1 MVLRYHTLQV
11 VQEALLHLGTITD
24 PGEGPAVLVS
34 GSPGI
39 GKSFSF
45 IPALVRGL
53 AQGRGGPV
61 PPVIIIEDRFL
72 GTVVKLRLNG
82 RGAVTSAHRISL
94 AHFEPASDPDLRL
107 GTTVYIVDPTS
118 TNITEGSPSDVA
130 ARTVVVSSPNSSHFK
145 DFEKRR
151 PSPHPLFME
160 PWTLYELLAAR
171 VHIDPSV
178 PQETV
183 VERWMAQGGNPRHV
197 LCEKSD
203 FAKAQRRTESK
214 IETLPDHVLQK
225 LITAPE
231 SIRLEEG
238 DETAPNSAVVAYT
251 SVHPF
256 TEPCGVF
263 ISDSVLRAVA
273 HMFYSRVFHWIN
285 NARPSDCR
293 GTASDAFQAIA
304 CEVLAGKCQFQV
316 AALRMGEL
324 MVPPCPVSPHPH
336 TPLGVFLEGLV
347 YQPVVASGSTV
358 FHVLLCASV
367 GGRGARGGARAGAGA
382 GAGALNWPGMCRC
395 RTRHGA
401 PFAVCVFFCADCAMT
416 LLQRLSADVQLW
428 DGIVGQMS
436 MVCAA

>member
-1 MVLRYHTLQV
+1 
-11 VQEALLHLGTITD
+11 
-24 PGEGPAVLVS
+24 
-34 GSPGI
+34 
-39 GKSFSF
+39 
-45 IPALVRGL
+45 
-53 AQGRGGPV
+53 
-61 PPVIIIEDRFL
+61 VIIIEDRFL
-72 GTVVKLRLNG
+72 RTVVKLRLNG
-82 RGAVTSAHRISL
+82 RGAVTSAHRIDL
-94 AHFEPASDPDLRL
+94 ADFRPASDPDLRL

-118 TNITEGSPSDVA
+118 TNITEGSPTNVA

-214 IETLPDHVLQK
+214 IKTLPDVVLEN

-238 DETAPNSAVVAYT
+238 DESAPNSAVVAYT

-336 TPLGVFLEGLV
+336 TPLGVSFG
-347 YQPVVASGSTV
+347 
-358 FHVLLCASV
+358 
-367 GGRGARGGARAGAGA
+367 RAGVPACCS
-382 GAGALNWPGMCRC
+382 LWLHRVPCSVVCFSRRKRC
-395 RTRHGA
+395 PWWCPCWCWCWCWCPQLARYVPVPDPARSTFRC
-401 PFAVCVFFCADCAMT
+401 VCVF
-416 LLQRLSADVQLW
+416 LR
-428 DGIVGQMS
+428 
-436 MVCAA
+436 